1 MNNTPFYPSKT
12 IATFRPA
19 WVQQTK
25 EPENPART
33 CPFKHPLYNGEQPEC
48 FHDCALYDD
57 QNNRCGLLSDP
68 AKTKMVNAARREVGR
83 R

>member
-1 MNNTPFYPSKT
+1 MDYTPANK
-12 IATFRPA
+12 IKIFRPA
-19 WVQQTK
+19 WVPQTK
-25 EPENPART
+25 EPETPAVRT

-48 FHDCALYDD
+48 FHDCALYDG

-68 AKTKMVNAARREVGR
+68 TKTEMVNAARREVGR